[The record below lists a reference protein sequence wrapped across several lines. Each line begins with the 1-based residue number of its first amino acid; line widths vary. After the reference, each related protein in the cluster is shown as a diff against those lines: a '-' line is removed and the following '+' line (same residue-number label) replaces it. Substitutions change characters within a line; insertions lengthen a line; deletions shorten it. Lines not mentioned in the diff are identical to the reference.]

1 MRLLIIEDNIQLL
14 NNMKKSFEREN
25 FQVDIAATGL
35 EGEEKAIINGYDA
48 ILLDLN
54 LPDKDGLEILK
65 YLRSETINTPVLI
78 ITARYEVENRMKGL
92 NLGADD
98 YVVKP
103 FELGELHA
111 RVHAIVRRYYGRT
124 NPVISVGNLQ
134 VSSIERTA
142 RYKGQKLNLLPKE
155 FDILE
160 YLAMRYPEI
169 VSREQLMEHVYDEH
183 LDPFSSVLRVHIARL
198 RKQIIKETGENLF
211 ETIRGRGYR
220 LCEK

>member
-65 YLRSETINTPVLI
+65 YLRSENINTPVLI

-169 VSREQLMEHVYDEH
+169 VSSEQLMEHVYDEH

>member
-35 EGEEKAIINGYDA
+35 EGEEKEIINGYDA

-65 YLRSETINTPVLI
+65 YLRSENINTPVLI

-169 VSREQLMEHVYDEH
+169 VSSEQLMEHVYDEH

-220 LCEK
+220 LCGK